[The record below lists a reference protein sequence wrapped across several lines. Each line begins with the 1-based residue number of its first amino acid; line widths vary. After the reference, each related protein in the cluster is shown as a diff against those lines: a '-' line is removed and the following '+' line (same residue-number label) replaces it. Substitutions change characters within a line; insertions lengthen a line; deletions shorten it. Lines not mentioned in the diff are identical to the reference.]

1 MVAQHTLGWVCVGQ
15 WPGRVA
21 GMKERSPCD
30 CHAEIPSLFF
40 LPIQLL
46 EKRKCG
52 YAQVVRDSSAVSVI
66 LGSAMKAS
74 K

>member
-1 MVAQHTLGWVCVGQ
+1 
-15 WPGRVA
+15 
-21 GMKERSPCD
+21 MKERSPCD